1 MPFKQIN
8 IIKIEDINKRR
19 YGQKKQ
25 SKSYRKDSKSRITSE
40 FSNYSG
46 INRRSIGA
54 PVVKKIEST
63 PIKKNLPVFST
74 YDKIK
79 YDENLN
85 YIDLSQMK

>member
-1 MPFKQIN
+1 M
-8 IIKIEDINKRR
+8 
-19 YGQKKQ
+19 
-25 SKSYRKDSKSRITSE
+25 TSE

-46 INRRSIGA
+46 NNRRSIGA
-54 PVVKKIEST
+54 PIVKKIEST

-85 YIDLSQMK
+85 YMDLSQIK